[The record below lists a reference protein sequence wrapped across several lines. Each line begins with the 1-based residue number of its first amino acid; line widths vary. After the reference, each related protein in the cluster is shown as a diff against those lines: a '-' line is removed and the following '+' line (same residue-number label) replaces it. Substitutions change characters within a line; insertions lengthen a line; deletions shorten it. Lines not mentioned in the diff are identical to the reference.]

1 MSTIREFCSRA
12 VVMDGGQAVSFESL
26 DAAEDYYMEIVAR
39 GRAA

>member
-1 MSTIREFCSRA
+1 MDRGEA
-12 VVMDGGQAVSFESL
+12 VPFESL